1 MQDFPRFSYY
11 FMYLYFFLGFYR
23 RVFPHKFFF
32 YFISFAA
39 RKVAKF
45 HSKSIYLVM
54 TRRRI
59 PSSVLTSSPRSPHS
73 RNSGTYRW
81 TRRTIISSPVVL
93 GLGEGSTRHPPPLGV
108 SGDHCSCLR
117 LQKILQYIILK
128 LFSLTIDLCCVTL
141 RILCF

>member
-1 MQDFPRFSYY
+1 MQDFSD
-11 FMYLYFFLGFYR
+11 FLIISCIFPSVAR
-23 RVFPHKFFF
+23 RVFPHNFFFF
-32 YFISFAA
+32 YISFAA

-93 GLGEGSTRHPPPLGV
+93 GLGEGSTLHLG
-108 SGDHCSCLR
+108 CYIML
-117 LQKILQYIILK
+117 KFIL
-128 LFSLTIDLCCVTL
+128 FLTIFSQYKINLKPKA
-141 RILCF
+141 